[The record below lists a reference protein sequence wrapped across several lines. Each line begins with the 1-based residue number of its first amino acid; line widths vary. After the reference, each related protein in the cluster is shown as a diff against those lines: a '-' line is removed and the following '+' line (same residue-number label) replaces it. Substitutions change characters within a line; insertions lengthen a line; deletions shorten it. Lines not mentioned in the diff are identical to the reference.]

1 MRDTVKT
8 VFPALL
14 ALTLVSP
21 QARAQTSAEPEL
33 LGSIVAVVGDS
44 VITNFD
50 MAEAVRSWE
59 ARTRGQLPTDPAGQN
74 EVLRELLRDRID
86 QLLLVQAAVRDTTI
100 RIDDGQIDA
109 AVEQR
114 LQQLRTQ
121 FGGDAGLTRALRES
135 NITLQ
140 GFRASELARQ
150 RREALV
156 DAYLAQITQ
165 LRKPP
170 PVTDAEVL
178 EFFEEN
184 RALVGERPASIV
196 FTQIVLPVTPA
207 DSALEAARVIADS
220 VMARARAGEDFA
232 ALAKQYSDDPGN
244 RDLGGDLGWFRPGD
258 LVPAFERAA
267 FLLRPGA
274 VSAPVLT
281 QYGWHVIKLER
292 IRGPERQARHILI
305 RPEIDA
311 ADIERGR
318 QLADSLGQEV
328 RNGADIAELA
338 RRYGSS
344 EAPVRV
350 GPLVRDSLEAPL
362 DSALANVN
370 EGDVVGPLGLDLEG
384 RSPHWVVAR
393 VVDLEEA
400 REATVDDYRLQI
412 QQRLARDK
420 LVAEILDELRRR
432 TYIEIR
438 EAALAGTG

>member
-14 ALTLVSP
+14 ALTLISP

-59 ARTRGQLPTDPAGQN
+59 ARTRSQLPADPAGQN

-100 RIDDGQIDA
+100 GIDDGQIDA

-121 FGGDAGLTRALRES
+121 FGGDAGLTRALSES
-135 NITLQ
+135 NLTLQ
-140 GFRASELARQ
+140 GFRTTIAAQQ
-150 RREALV
+150 RREALI

-178 EFFEEN
+178 EFFDEN
-184 RALVGERPASIV
+184 RAQVGERPASIV

-207 DSALEAARVIADS
+207 DSALEAARLIADS
-220 VMARARAGEDFA
+220 VMARARDGEDFA

-267 FLLRPGA
+267 YLLRPGA

-362 DSALANVN
+362 DTALANVN

-393 VVDLEEA
+393 VVDLEDA

-412 QQRLARDK
+412 QQQIARQK
-420 LVAEILDELRRR
+420 LIEEVLDELRRR
-432 TYIEIR
+432 SYIEIR